1 MKIETGSPWLA
12 MNRSVDG
19 LKRTGKGMAVAASEI
34 VDSTKEILNGRVE
47 APQDHV
53 KLSGT
58 VDLEEAMLDLKLNQR
73 GYTANLR
80 AVKVSDEDIES
91 MLDMV
96 TPHGSR
102 SRE

>member
-1 MKIETGSPWLA
+1 
-12 MNRSVDG
+12 MNRSVAG
-19 LKRTGKGMAVAASEI
+19 LKRTGKGMAVAASDV

-47 APQDHV
+47 APRDSV
-53 KLSGT
+53 KLSGS
-58 VDLEEAMLDLKLNQR
+58 VDLEDAMLDLKLNQR

-80 AVKVSDEDIES
+80 AVKVSDEAIES

-102 SRE
+102 SRD

>member
-1 MKIETGSPWLA
+1 

-19 LKRTGKGMAVAASEI
+19 LKRTGKGMAVAASDI
-34 VDSTKEILNGRVE
+34 VESTKEILNGRVE
-47 APQDHV
+47 APQDYV

-58 VDLEEAMLDLKLNQR
+58 VDLEEAMLDLKLNQH

-80 AVKVSDEDIES
+80 AVKVSDEAIES
-91 MLDMV
+91 MLDMG

>member
-12 MNRSVDG
+12 MNRSADG
-19 LKRTGKGMAVAASEI
+19 LKRTGRGMAVAASDI

-53 KLSGT
+53 KLSGS
-58 VDLEEAMLDLKLNQR
+58 VDLEEAMMDLKFNQH

-80 AVKVSDEDIES
+80 AVRVSDEAIQS

-96 TPHGSR
+96 LPHGPR

>member
-34 VDSTKEILNGRVE
+34 VNSTKEILNGRVE
-47 APQDHV
+47 APQDRV
-53 KLSGT
+53 QLSGS
-58 VDLEEAMLDLKLNQR
+58 VDLEEAMMDLKFNQH

-80 AVKVSDEDIES
+80 AVKVSDEVIES
-91 MLDMV
+91 MLNMA

>member
-19 LKRTGKGMAVAASEI
+19 LKRTGKGMAVAASEV
-34 VDSTKEILNGRVE
+34 VDSTKEILNGRMR

-53 KLSGT
+53 TLSGS
-58 VDLEEAMLDLKLNQR
+58 VDLEEAMMDLKLNKH

-80 AVKVSDEDIES
+80 AVKVSDEAIEA
-91 MLDMV
+91 MLDML

-102 SRE
+102 SRD